1 MKKLVLILCA
11 TKNIEEA
18 REISKGLLQ
27 EGLIACASIIQP
39 VESWFVWKDQI
50 EEVQEVQLL
59 LKTTLE
65 RYAIVEQWIVANHSY
80 EVPEII
86 ALPIEKGFAPYLNWA
101 AQTVEST

>member
-1 MKKLVLILCA
+1 MKDLVVILCT

-27 EGLIACASIIQP
+27 KGLVACASIVQP
-39 VESWFVWKDQI
+39 IESWFVWKDRI
-50 EEVQEVQLL
+50 EEVQEVQLF

-65 RYAIVEQWIVANHSY
+65 RYQAVESWIVANHSY

-86 ALPIEKGFAPYLNWA
+86 AVPVEKGLASYVNWVEK
-101 AQTVEST
+101 TVEST